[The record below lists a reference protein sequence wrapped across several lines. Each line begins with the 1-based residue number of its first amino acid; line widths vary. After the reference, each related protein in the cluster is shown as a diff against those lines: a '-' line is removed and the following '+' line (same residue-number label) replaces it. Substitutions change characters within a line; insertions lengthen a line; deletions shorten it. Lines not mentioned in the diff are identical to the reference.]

1 MNMNKYKVLKPVRI
15 NCESFLPD
23 QIISLSDEEPGLR
36 LLISTGAI
44 QQINKEVSKS
54 SEKTTKVD
62 ISENSDKKMEDAG
75 KEEEV
80 IVSNDNP
87 KTSRTRKKETTSNK

>member
-1 MNMNKYKVLKPVRI
+1 MNKYKVLKPVRI

-62 ISENSDKKMEDAG
+62 ISENPDKKMEDTV
-75 KEEEV
+75 KEEV
-80 IVSNDNP
+80 IISNDNP
-87 KTSRTRKKETTSNK
+87 KTSMTRKKATTSNK